1 MRFILCDDH
10 PFFSDALAELLAA
23 RRHEVLAITVD
34 PREAW
39 RLSEQ
44 EKPDVVT
51 MDLGYDAGP
60 DETEVLALIQSISAF
75 SEVLVVSGMD
85 TKEMRGKALS
95 SGASA
100 FASKGLPADD
110 LVQLAEGH
118 IDLVAPDPDAHCSAQ
133 DRYFLTDRECEV
145 LACLAEGDST
155 TRIAERLHV
164 RASTARSHVQNVLMK
179 LGVHNRVAAVSL
191 CVTERLIEP
200 RSFEYNAPVSV

>member
-1 MRFILCDDH
+1 
-10 PFFSDALAELLAA
+10 
-23 RRHEVLAITVD
+23 
-34 PREAW
+34 
-39 RLSEQ
+39 
-44 EKPDVVT
+44 
-51 MDLGYDAGP
+51 MDLGYDTGP
-60 DETEVLALIQSISAF
+60 DQAEVFSLIQAISGFA
-75 SEVLVVSGMD
+75 EVMVVSGMD
-85 TKEMRGKALS
+85 TDEMRGRAATN
-95 SGASA
+95 GAMA

-118 IDLVAPDPDAHCSAQ
+118 IDLVTPPDDARSLTR

-191 CVTERLIEP
+191 CVTEHLIEP
-200 RSFEYNAPVSV
+200 GSFETNMLVNA